1 MVAGPPNEEPGMRKL
16 AGIMIMAA
24 LAAGLGACGGGGSGS
39 STSAFCK
46 KAKEL
51 NNDKS
56 LSNIGNSQDPKQ
68 LQADLDK
75 AEKAVDDLKGKAPS
89 EIKADMTKISD
100 GIHQFAAELKRV
112 NGDFT
117 KIDPAKFEQ
126 LNSQDFQAASDRVD
140 KFAQDKCGI
149 KLNNG

>member
-1 MVAGPPNEEPGMRKL
+1 MRRL
-16 AGIMIMAA
+16 VGLMIVAA
-24 LAAGLGACGGGGSGS
+24 LATGLGACGSKGSGS
-39 STSAFCK
+39 STSAFCS

-51 NNDKS
+51 NNDKA
-56 LSNIGNSQDPKQ
+56 LNNIGNSQDPKQ
-68 LQADLDK
+68 IQADLDK
-75 AEKAVDDLKGKAPS
+75 AEKAVDDLKAKAPS

-117 KIDPAKFEQ
+117 KLDPSKVDQ
-126 LNSQDFQAASDRVD
+126 INSPQFQTASDNVD

>member
-1 MVAGPPNEEPGMRKL
+1 MWRAVGIVLIVAI
-16 AGIMIMAA
+16 AT
-24 LAAGLGACGGGGSGS
+24 GLGACGGGGSSSGS
-39 STSAFCK
+39 QSAFCK

-51 NNDKS
+51 NNDKA
-56 LSNIGNSQDPKQ
+56 LSSIGNSQDPKQ
-68 LQADLDK
+68 IQADLAK
-75 AEKAVDDLKGKAPS
+75 AEKAVDDLKSKAPS

-100 GIHQFAAELKRV
+100 GIHQFATEIQRV

-126 LNSQDFQAASDRVD
+126 VNSQDFQAASDRVD